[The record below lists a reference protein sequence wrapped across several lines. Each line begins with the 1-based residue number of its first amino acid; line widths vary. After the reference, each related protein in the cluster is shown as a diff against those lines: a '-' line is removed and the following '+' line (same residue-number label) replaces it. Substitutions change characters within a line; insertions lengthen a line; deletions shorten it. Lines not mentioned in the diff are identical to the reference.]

1 MIDNVLFLWHRI
13 ADMLQQWFAIIG
25 LWCKEGVPLSDWFNS
40 GVTWFTQ
47 HLTWLTQP
55 ISSGMEWCLTV
66 LKDGLLL
73 IPVPVLIV
81 VVAALALWRCGKL
94 IAVFAVVGLLMVWN
108 QHLWGSLV
116 YSLSL
121 VLISTLLSIIIALP
135 LGMLAA
141 LFRPVELVTKPIL
154 DLMQTMP
161 AFVYLLP
168 CVALFGIGVM
178 PAVLATVIFA
188 MPPAVRFTILGI
200 QQVPG
205 DLNEGAEAFGST
217 RAQKLFK
224 LQLPIA
230 RPTIMAGIN
239 QTVMLALSMSVIASM
254 VGAEG
259 LGADVY
265 SAIQSNDNGHGIVS
279 GICVVVLAVLL
290 DRIAQSFKGKDYI

>member
-1 MIDNVLFLWHRI
+1 MGKWMTWL
-13 ADMLQQWFAIIG
+13 
-25 LWCKEGVPLSDWFNS
+25 KEGIPLADWFND
-40 GVTWFTQ
+40 GVAWVTE
-47 HLTWLTQP
+47 HLSWATRP
-55 ISSGMEWCLTV
+55 MASGMEWTLGA
-66 LKDGLLL
+66 LKGALMWIPAPIL
-73 IPVPVLIV
+73 IIA
-81 VVAALALWRCGKL
+81 VVALTLWRCGKGV
-94 IAVFAVVGLLMVWN
+94 AVFAALGLLLIWN
-108 QHLWGSLV
+108 QGLWESLI

-135 LGMLAA
+135 VGMLAA
-141 LFRPVELVTKPIL
+141 LFRPVEVVVRPIL

-168 CVALFGIGVM
+168 CVALFSIGAM
-178 PAVLATVIFA
+178 PAVLATVIFS
-188 MPPAVRFTILGI
+188 MPPAVRFTILGL
-200 QQVPG
+200 QQVPS
-205 DLNEGAEAFGST
+205 DLDEGAEAFGST

-224 LQLPIA
+224 LQLPLA

-265 SAIQSNDNGHGIVS
+265 SAIQGNDNGHGIVS

-290 DRIAQSFKGKDYI
+290 DRIAQSCKGRDYT